1 MADFE
6 IRASRDL
13 LALAQRLKEA
23 DRPLRNELLRRVRTA
38 GQAAIPD
45 VRKSALETLPRRGGL
60 AERVAGQVYRVQA
73 SYAGAGTRV
82 RIAGQGMKELDDIDA
97 GRLRHPVW
105 GNRTVWRQQSVKPGF
120 FSETIRRRTPK
131 IRTEIERGMAEVAHM
146 IEKGI

>member
-23 DRPLRNELLRRVRTA
+23 DRPLRNQLLRSVR
-38 GQAAIPD
+38 QAAQEAIPD
-45 VRKSALETLPRRGGL
+45 IREAARSQLPKSGGL
-60 AERVAGQVYRVQA
+60 ADRVADQAYRVLA
-73 SYAGAGTRV
+73 SYAGSGARV
-82 RIAGQGMKELDDIDA
+82 RIGGLGMKELKDIDA

-120 FSETIRRRTPK
+120 FSETIRRRTPE
-131 IRTEIERGMAEVAHM
+131 IRAEIERGMAEVAHM